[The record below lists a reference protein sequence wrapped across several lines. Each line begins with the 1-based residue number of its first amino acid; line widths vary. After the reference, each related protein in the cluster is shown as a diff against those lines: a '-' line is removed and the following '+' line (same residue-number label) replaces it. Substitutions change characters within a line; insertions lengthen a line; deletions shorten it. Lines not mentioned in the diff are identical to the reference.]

1 MLVDRCATEMN
12 DFRLFRKVLTMNSHP
27 TTPFDSIEN
36 AQEYFRLLS
45 ETLSEVRREI
55 EGDIT
60 AAPES
65 KLSRRIEALRLVQ
78 FKLRKLEEHVNSSSR
93 LLNDLRMLRRLLLQE
108 RVKAPEAKPKS
119 N

>member
-1 MLVDRCATEMN
+1 
-12 DFRLFRKVLTMNSHP
+12 MNSHP

-108 RVKAPEAKPKS
+108 RAKTPKAKPKS